1 MNKISL
7 AVAALSA
14 ACQAYSRWT
23 TANNKL
29 YYNGESIVLH
39 GFSTTCTEYLLR
51 GIGMKC
57 WAHYNWNDPKN
68 IITSIN

>member
-14 ACQAYSRWT
+14 ACQASGWT
-23 TANNKL
+23 TGGNKL
-29 YYNGESIVLH
+29 YYNDESTVLH

-57 WAHYNWNDPKN
+57 WATYNWRDPKN
-68 IITSIN
+68 IITGIN